1 MEAKIDKSL
10 SHSHYSH
17 VVPNSHFWTDL
28 NQLLENLKHEDISME
43 YLRIGLANTLE
54 RGYNL
59 KSTILSFEEKNI
71 KLLEEDGWD
80 ITCNSPFE
88 IEKVENGEC
97 IASATGF
104 GVELIIEAIRH
115 RKYAY

>member
-1 MEAKIDKSL
+1 MKSK
-10 SHSHYSH
+10 YSH

-43 YLRIGLANTLE
+43 YLKIGLENTLKH
-54 RGYNL
+54 GYNL
-59 KSTILSFEEKNI
+59 TKTSKKDFLILGRDI

-80 ITCNSPFE
+80 ITCTSPFE